1 MVILQTNS
9 VRNLSHCQPGLMASL
24 HHTDCGTLVII
35 YWSHEQG
42 TFGRNCSI
50 SHMTSWDTSELPNCT
65 QHCVILIT
73 GQIWEETLRRLTFAC
88 VLTASTTN
96 HQLGNPLHVLDNWGD
111 SVAMYFIG
119 PLPLDNGFDCILSM
133 TDRLCSEVHVIP
145 THTKIMAEELT
156 LLFFNHWYC
165 ENGLWKDIVSDHH
178 KPFL

>member
-1 MVILQTNS
+1 
-9 VRNLSHCQPGLMASL
+9 
-24 HHTDCGTLVII
+24 
-35 YWSHEQG
+35 
-42 TFGRNCSI
+42 
-50 SHMTSWDTSELPNCT
+50 MTSWDTSELPNCT

-178 KPFL
+178 KPFFSKFWCVT